1 MTIHPHRTA
10 ADAGSTSRL
19 DRARNALRRLF
30 GRTRRKGDSLRT
42 TVAILKAQQEATL
55 DGILVVDSAG
65 KILSY
70 NRRFLEIW
78 GVPASVAAKADDERL
93 LAYASSAVV
102 DWSEFIATVE
112 HIYAHPGEVR
122 SGDTIALK
130 DGRILSRTS
139 VPVLTADDSIA
150 GRAWYFRDITE
161 TRRADRLQAAL
172 FRIAELSRESR
183 NLDVFYAAIHAV
195 VRELMD
201 ATNFYIA
208 EYDADRNVISFPYFV
223 DQFDPAPPARQLG
236 QGLTGYVLRNGM
248 PLFVR
253 GRAEFDK
260 LVASGVVAQVGAPSI
275 DWLGVPLKTA
285 ERTWGILGVQTY
297 DEARRLSERDKDVLV
312 FVAQN
317 VAGVI
322 EHKRRE
328 DALRESERRYR
339 QMFENNRAVQLLLD
353 PASGAIVDANT
364 AACDFYGY
372 SREDLTNMRIW
383 DINVMGS
390 EKVRNEMSI
399 AASQERS
406 FFLFR
411 HMRASGEVRDVEV
424 HSGPVDVGGRQL
436 LYSII
441 HDITERRRTEQALQQ
456 SEEKYRNIFKHAP
469 VGILQTARDGKII
482 TANAALADILGY
494 DSLDD
499 FLSVPN
505 ALELW
510 ADPGERER
518 TYDKYAPS
526 GFVANFEARWKKK
539 DGSTLWIQINAH
551 IVESTAGQ
559 YTEGFIYDI
568 SERKKAEEFLTT
580 TSAQRKAV
588 LEASTR
594 VAIIATDDRGV
605 ITVFNSGAERMLGY
619 EAEEM
624 IGKRSLLDLHIAEEV
639 AQHAITLS
647 EELKRP
653 IKGFD
658 ALALR
663 ASLEDVE
670 EREWSYVAKDGGART
685 VLVAV
690 TALRAEDGSVTG
702 FLHVA
707 TDITERKQNE
717 EMLRKQSAA
726 ITASMDGIGIL
737 NDRLEFTYVNDAMA
751 KLYGYPRAQG
761 MIGKEMRELYDE
773 KEVDRLNSTIFP
785 AVRQSGRWRGEAN
798 GRRRDGFTFP
808 QEISLTATT
817 DGGMVSIVRDI
828 TERTYAEEQIKH
840 LAYHDALTG
849 LPNRLLFKDRLT
861 VALSH
866 AQRDQ
871 NRLAVLFLDLDRFK
885 VINDSLGHNIGDQLL
900 QAVAARVQSCVRDS
914 DTVARLGGD
923 EFTLLLPSL
932 IRSEDAAIVAQ
943 KIIEAVRYPFHI
955 EGREFFI
962 TTSIGISLY
971 PEDGADAATL
981 IKNADTA
988 MYQAK
993 EQGRD
998 NYQLFNA
1005 FVNAKAL
1012 QRIALEHGLRRALA
1026 NQELTLYYQPI
1037 FDLRSGRI
1045 SGMEALLR
1053 WTHPDMGS
1061 VPPSVFIPLAEATGV
1076 MVPIGGWAM
1085 REACSQAKA
1094 WHDAGFRNL
1103 TLAVNLSVT
1112 QLQQGDLV
1120 DRVREILQ
1128 ETSMKPELLELE
1140 ITESSAMQSPETSVR
1155 TLFELKKL
1163 GIRVSLDDFGT
1174 GHSSLSYLKRF
1185 PIDTLKIDQSF
1196 VRDINSD
1203 PDTAAIVMAIIAM
1216 AHSLRLKVVAEGVEH
1231 PEQAAFLKR
1240 HVCDQM
1246 QGYLIKPPVPASEF
1260 LELMRVS
1267 ML

>member
-19 DRARNALRRLF
+19 DRARDALRRLF
-30 GRTRRKGDSLRT
+30 GRKRAKGDSLRT

-55 DGILVVDSAG
+55 DGILVVDGAG

-78 GVPASVAAKADDERL
+78 GVPASVASKANDEQL
-93 LAYASSAVV
+93 LAYAAGAVV

-112 HIYAHPGEVR
+112 HLYAHPSEVR
-122 SGDTIALK
+122 GGDTIALK
-130 DGRILSRTS
+130 DGRILARTS

-161 TRRADRLQAAL
+161 AKRADRLQSAL

-208 EYDADRNVISFPYFV
+208 EYDPPRNFISFPYFV
-223 DQFDPAPPARQLG
+223 DQFDPAPAPRELG
-236 QGLTGYVLRNGM
+236 TGLTGHVLRTGM

-253 GRAEFDK
+253 GREEFDK
-260 LVASGVVAQVGAPSI
+260 LVEIGAVEQVGAPSI
-275 DWLGVPLKTA
+275 DWLGVPLKSG
-285 ERTWGILGVQTY
+285 ERTWGIIGVQTY
-297 DEARRLSERDKDVLV
+297 DESRRLSERDKDVLV

-353 PASGAIVDANT
+353 PASGAIVDANM

-372 SREDLTNMRIW
+372 AREDLINMRIW
-383 DINVMGS
+383 DINVLGS
-390 EKVRNEMSI
+390 EKVRSEMSI
-399 AASQERS
+399 AAAQERS
-406 FFLFR
+406 YFLFR

-441 HDITERRRTEQALQQ
+441 HDITERRRAEQALQQ

-469 VGILQTARDGKII
+469 VGILQTGRNGNII
-482 TANAALADILGY
+482 TANAALAGILGY
-494 DSLDD
+494 ESLDD
-499 FLSVPN
+499 FLSVPD

-526 GFVANFEARWKKK
+526 GFIANFEAQWKKK
-539 DGSTLWIQINAH
+539 DGSTIWVQINAH
-551 IVESTAGQ
+551 IVETAADQ

-568 SERKKAEEFLTT
+568 SERKRAEEFLTT

-594 VAIIATDDRGV
+594 VAIIATDDHGV

-619 EAEEM
+619 TSEDM
-624 IGKRSLLDLHIAEEV
+624 IGKRSLLDLHIADEV

-647 EELKRP
+647 VEFKRP
-653 IKGFD
+653 IHGFD
-658 ALALR
+658 ALAMR
-663 ASLEDVE
+663 AALEDVE

-690 TALRAEDGSVTG
+690 TALRSDDGSITG

-751 KLYGYPRAQG
+751 RLYGYPRAQG

-773 KEVDRLNSTIFP
+773 KEVERLNATIFP

-871 NRLAVLFLDLDRFK
+871 SRLAVLFLDLDRFK

-932 IRSEDAAIVAQ
+932 IRSEDAALVAQ

-993 EQGRD
+993 
-998 NYQLFNA
+998 
-1005 FVNAKAL
+1005 
-1012 QRIALEHGLRRALA
+1012 
-1026 NQELTLYYQPI
+1026 
-1037 FDLRSGRI
+1037 
-1045 SGMEALLR
+1045 
-1053 WTHPDMGS
+1053 
-1061 VPPSVFIPLAEATGV
+1061 
-1076 MVPIGGWAM
+1076 
-1085 REACSQAKA
+1085 
-1094 WHDAGFRNL
+1094 
-1103 TLAVNLSVT
+1103 
-1112 QLQQGDLV
+1112 
-1120 DRVREILQ
+1120 
-1128 ETSMKPELLELE
+1128 
-1140 ITESSAMQSPETSVR
+1140 
-1155 TLFELKKL
+1155 
-1163 GIRVSLDDFGT
+1163 
-1174 GHSSLSYLKRF
+1174 
-1185 PIDTLKIDQSF
+1185 
-1196 VRDINSD
+1196 
-1203 PDTAAIVMAIIAM
+1203 
-1216 AHSLRLKVVAEGVEH
+1216 
-1231 PEQAAFLKR
+1231 
-1240 HVCDQM
+1240 
-1246 QGYLIKPPVPASEF
+1246 
-1260 LELMRVS
+1260 
-1267 ML
+1267 